1 MIRVKTTTGVK
12 AAAEISIR
20 DAAAALKVVANVR
33 VRDAA
38 NALKLVY
45 SSSATGAFTVS
56 ASPLTAF
63 GARTGAGP
71 LAITSEEVAVTIT
84 GGAAPYTYLWSEVS
98 ALSGTW
104 SIQNSTSDRTRFTC
118 SGVPLGDSY
127 VAEFKCTVTDA
138 RGVSSDSATVTVTCT
153 NYGDLGGLLP

>member
-1 MIRVKTTTGVK
+1 MIRVKTLTGIK
-12 AAAEISIR
+12 AAAEVSIR
-20 DAAAALKVVANVR
+20 DAAAALKVVGNVWL
-33 VRDAA
+33 RDAA
-38 NALKLVY
+38 NVLKLAY
-45 SSSATGAFTVS
+45 SSTATGAFTVS

-63 GARTGAGP
+63 GARTGSGG
-71 LAITSEEVAVTIT
+71 LAITSEQVTVTIT
-84 GGAAPYTYLWSEVS
+84 GGAAPYTYVWTLVS

-104 SIQNSTSDRTRFTC
+104 TIQDSTSATARFTC
-118 SGVPLGDSY
+118 AGVPVGDSY

>member
-12 AAAEISIR
+12 AAAEVRIR
-20 DAAAALKVVANVR
+20 DAAAALKVVGNVWM
-33 VRDAA
+33 RDAA

-45 SSSATGAFTVS
+45 SSTATGAFTVS

-63 GARTGAGP
+63 GARTGSGG
-71 LAITSEEVAVTIT
+71 LAITSEEVTVTIT
-84 GGAAPYTYLWSEVS
+84 GGAAPYAYMWTLVS

-104 SIQNSTSDRTRFTC
+104 TIQNSTSDRARFTC
-118 SGVPLGDSY
+118 SAVPVGESY
-127 VAEFKCTVTDA
+127 VAKFKCTVTDA
-138 RGVSSDSATVTVTCT
+138 RGVSSDSATVEVTCT